1 MFSLSFNLA
10 YKYFKSNKGGVFS
23 FTSFLAISGLGIG
36 VSSLIVVMSVMNGF
50 EKELQDRILGVVPHA
65 IIYSNDPISDYKS
78 NIDSLKN
85 NKDVLEAA
93 PYISIQGLISSSTD
107 SKGVAITGIDID
119 IENNMSIIPDYIVY
133 GSLEGLKEKNSII
146 IGSWLASSLGVFVG
160 DSVSITTSDI
170 RSSIIGSYPRSATL
184 KVVGIFEL
192 RAEIDQSLVLISH
205 ELAQKIKGFKNET
218 SSIRIKTSDLFKA
231 DLIAFNA
238 AKSLNSSNNKY
249 YSSSWKQTH
258 GTLFEAIQFEKL
270 LISLML
276 FLIVGVASILVL
288 STIIMTVKSKER
300 EIGILKTI
308 GASDAQLVA
317 IFFYQGLM
325 VSLIGIFIGIIFGLL
340 ITLNI
345 NNLITWLEQILQ
357 RNLLEAY
364 FINYFPYFI
373 DIKQIILICALSFLF
388 SIFSSLI
395 PALSV
400 NRLNPIEILRHE

>member
-1 MFSLSFNLA
+1 VFSLSFNLA

-231 DLIAFNA
+231 DLIAFDA

-357 RNLLEAY
+357 RNLLDAY